1 MSFPTFSWI
10 KNEAAGAPA
19 GADARHDAC
28 GPHFHESLAGGV
40 GVGGFAQVVSQ
51 GSHVNLYLLNLYYT
65 DDIYYMDVFTYLHHF
80 YAFQSYTVKFFK

>member
-1 MSFPTFSWI
+1 MLYVVFESTAWIALSTFSWI

-40 GVGGFAQVVSQ
+40 DGGV
-51 GSHVNLYLLNLYYT
+51 LL
-65 DDIYYMDVFTYLHHF
+65 
-80 YAFQSYTVKFFK
+80 K

>member
-1 MSFPTFSWI
+1 MLYVELESTAWIALSTFSWI

-40 GVGGFAQVVSQ
+40 DGGV
-51 GSHVNLYLLNLYYT
+51 LL
-65 DDIYYMDVFTYLHHF
+65 
-80 YAFQSYTVKFFK
+80 K